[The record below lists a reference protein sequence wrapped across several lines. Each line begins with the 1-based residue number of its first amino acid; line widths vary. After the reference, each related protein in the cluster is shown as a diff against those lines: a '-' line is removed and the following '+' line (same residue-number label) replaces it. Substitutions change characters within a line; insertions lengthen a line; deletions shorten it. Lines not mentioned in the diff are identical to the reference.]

1 MKYRLKPSFGQKL
14 WANVNGR
21 MFIFYANRYESYPD
35 NVVEFYADVLEPE
48 TAPKPKKAKPKPEPE
63 PDPAAYTEILSND
76 C

>member
-48 TAPKPKKAKPKPEPE
+48 TAPKPKAKAKPQTEASASAYNEVKP
-63 PDPAAYTEILSND
+63 ND

>member
-35 NVVEFYADVLEPE
+35 NVVDFYADVLEPE
-48 TAPKPKKAKPKPEPE
+48 TAPKPKAKAKPQTEASASAYNEVKP
-63 PDPAAYTEILSND
+63 ND